1 VLDFL
6 TGFLPGWGLPWHKE
20 VMHMAKVEVTN
31 PSLAERPVRMRNV
44 LGYGIGDIYGGG
56 AFLIVGMLFMFFL
69 TEVVGL
75 RPALAG
81 LMFGAG
87 KIWDGISDPLMG
99 YLSDRTKSRH
109 GRRRVYFLWGIVPIA
124 ITFALLWIPIRSDS
138 QAILFIYYLLA
149 YILLDAALTMVM
161 TPYSAL
167 PAEMSSDFKTR
178 NRLSTSRLIFSGV
191 SSLVAAVFPKM
202 IIEAFP
208 DNPGQGHLVMGIVFG
223 LIFALPWLFVYIS
236 TWENPAHKVEEEEG
250 GNIFKDFATIFR
262 NRSFRIHFSMYVFA
276 YTSMDVLMALFTY
289 YLTYYMGRSSLYSL
303 TMGSLMVAQL
313 AVMPL
318 YTMVANKWSKSLAY
332 SIGLSIW
339 AIGMVM
345 TALLNPSAPALVIAL
360 VCAFIGMGTS
370 AGVLIPYMILPFV
383 IDVDELITGRQ
394 RSGVY
399 AGAMTL
405 MRKLVQGAI
414 ALPAIGFML
423 QGIGFIPNSAQS
435 SDTLTK
441 FFTFF
446 IGVPAVLI
454 LLGIWSATRFRIN
467 PRTHATL
474 EAELIRLRA
483 GGDPKEVLPETK
495 RICEL
500 LTGRDYETC
509 LLTVNSRQENPPRS
523 NSPQGNSPKIEG
535 RS

>member
-1 VLDFL
+1 
-6 TGFLPGWGLPWHKE
+6 
-20 VMHMAKVEVTN
+20 MAKVELSGSS
-31 PSLAERPVRMRNV
+31 PDERPVRMRNV

-75 RPALAG
+75 KPALAG

-99 YLSDRTKSRH
+99 FLSDRTKSKH

-124 ITFALLWIPIRSDS
+124 ITFALLWIPIRSES

-178 NRLSTSRLIFSGV
+178 NRLSTSRLIFSV
-191 SSLVAAVFPKM
+191 MSSLLAAVVPKM

-208 DNPGQGHLVMGIVFG
+208 GNPGRGHLVMGIVFG
-223 LIFALPWLFVYIS
+223 VIFALPWVVVYLS
-236 TWENPAHKVEEEEG
+236 TWENPVHKTKEEQEG
-250 GNIFKDFATIFR
+250 TAIFKDFATIFR

-276 YTSMDVLMALFTY
+276 YTAMDVLMALFTY
-289 YLTYYMGRSSLYSL
+289 YLTYYLGRAGLYSIA
-303 TMGSLMVAQL
+303 MGSLMIAQL

-318 YTMVANKWSKSLAY
+318 YTMVANKYSKSLAY
-332 SIGLSIW
+332 TIGLSIW

-345 TALLNPSAPALVIAL
+345 TALLAPSSPAIVIAL
-360 VCAFIGMGTS
+360 VCAFIGTGTS

-423 QGIGFIPNSAQS
+423 EGIGFIPKSAQS

-446 IGVPAVLI
+446 IGAPAILI
-454 LLGIWSATRFRIN
+454 LLGIFSATRFKIN
-467 PRTHATL
+467 PKTHATL

-483 GGDPKEVLPETK
+483 GGDPKAVTPETK
-495 RICEL
+495 KVCEL
-500 LTGRDYETC
+500 LSGRQYETC
-509 LLTVNSRQENPPRS
+509 LLAAGSARS
-523 NSPQGNSPKIEG
+523 AK
-535 RS
+535 R

>member
-1 VLDFL
+1 
-6 TGFLPGWGLPWHKE
+6 
-20 VMHMAKVEVTN
+20 MAKN
-31 PSLAERPVRMRNV
+31 SLSGSAAAERPVRMRNV
-44 LGYGIGDIYGGG
+44 VGYGIGDIYGGG

-99 YLSDRTKSRH
+99 YISDRTKSRH

-124 ITFALLWIPIRSDS
+124 ITFALLWIPIRTGS

-191 SSLVAAVFPKM
+191 SSLVAAVIPKM

-208 DNPGQGHLVMGIVFG
+208 DDPGRGHLVMGIVFG
-223 LIFALPWLFVYIS
+223 IFFALPWLIVYLS
-236 TWENPAHKVEEEEG
+236 TWENPAHKVEEEENSD
-250 GNIFKDFATIFR
+250 NIFKDFATIFK

-276 YTSMDVLMALFTY
+276 YTAMDVLMALFTY
-289 YLTYYMGRSSLYSL
+289 YLTYYMGRAGLYSVA
-303 TMGSLMVAQL
+303 MGSLMIAQL

-332 SIGLSIW
+332 TIGLVIW
-339 AIGMVM
+339 AVGMVM
-345 TALLNPSAPALVIAL
+345 TALLAPSSPTLVIAL

-405 MRKLVQGAI
+405 MRKLVQGAL

-435 SDTLTK
+435 SETLTK
-441 FFTFF
+441 FFAFF

-454 LLGIWSATRFRIN
+454 LLGILSATRFRIN
-467 PRTHATL
+467 PKTHAIL

-483 GGDPKEVLPETK
+483 GGDPKAVTPETK
-495 RICEL
+495 KVCEL
-500 LTGRDYETC
+500 LSGQDYGTC
-509 LLTVNSRQENPPRS
+509 LLT
-523 NSPQGNSPKIEG
+523 GG
-535 RS
+535 